1 MSSARPSVAVVVAT
15 YDRPAFLPE
24 CVASVAPQL
33 LPSDDLIVAEAGDSQ
48 AAVALGS
55 LPPELTAGRIVT
67 TSGLEKTRR
76 QNAAARSTEAE
87 IVVFTDD
94 DCRVPPGWLDAMAA
108 PFADPAVAIAFGP
121 VRGLTHL
128 PGSDDPVDPSPG
140 EAPFV
145 PWTYA
150 HGASMA
156 IRRAALLAV
165 GGFDE
170 RLGPGAFPG
179 SGEEHDVL
187 VRLREQGWRAVIAD
201 APPVQHLEWRTP
213 EQAAANAL
221 VYERGSGAF
230 LGAALRRR
238 RRGGWT
244 LLKHRLGY
252 ERQLLADRPGPER
265 RFARQAVRA
274 FGRGLLYGLRLRP
287 WR

>member
-1 MSSARPSVAVVVAT
+1 MSTARPSVAVVVAT

-33 LPSDDLIVAEAGDSQ
+33 VPGDDLIVAEAGDSQ
-48 AAVALGS
+48 AAAALAS
-55 LPPELTAGRIVT
+55 LPADRPLGRIIT
-67 TSGLEKTRR
+67 TTGLEKTRR
-76 QNAAARSTEAE
+76 QNAAARTSDAD
-87 IVVFTDD
+87 VVLFTDD
-94 DCRVPPGWLDAMAA
+94 DCRVPPGWVDGMAA

-128 PGSDDPVDPSPG
+128 PGSDDPADPVPG

-156 IRRAALLAV
+156 IRRTALLAV

-170 RLGPGAFPG
+170 RLGPGARPG
-179 SGEEHDVL
+179 SGEEHDLL
-187 VRLREQGWRAVIAD
+187 VRLRERGWRAVIAD
-201 APPVQHLEWRTP
+201 VAPVQHLEWRTP

-238 RRGGWT
+238 GRGGWP

-252 ERQLLADRPGPER
+252 ERQLVADRPGADR

-274 FGRGLLYGLRLRP
+274 FASGLLYGLRLRP